1 MTINSIVQTA
11 HAVGKTAHPQE
22 QAAAVHLLITEAAA

>member
-1 MTINSIVQTA
+1 MTINSIVPTA
-11 HAVGKTAHPQE
+11 HVVGKTAHPQE